1 MQNYDYVI
9 IGAGSAGSVLASRLS
24 ENPNISVC
32 LLEAGV
38 KDKHPA
44 IHIPFGLALIS
55 TLSSIKWDYITHAE
69 SHLNK
74 REMYWPRG
82 KTLGGSSSINAMCYI
97 RGHADNYD
105 QWAQQSASHWD
116 WNNVLPYFRK
126 SENNTRGISTLHGS
140 GGPQA
145 VSDLKHVNKLSLDF
159 VSSSVNIGTIENPDF
174 NGISQEGVGLYQVTQ
189 KNGSRCS
196 TAKGFLNPS
205 VRNRSNL
212 TILTQANVLK
222 ILFEAEVAKG
232 VSVSIN
238 GEHKNIYANKEVLLC
253 AGAIGS
259 PQILMQSG
267 IGPKAHLKE
276 LGIDLVKDLPGV
288 GENLQDHLDGTIVY
302 KQKNYDSYGI
312 SVPSILK
319 NALAPLQYWR
329 KKEGMLTSNI
339 AEGGAFIKSS
349 PDKSLPDI
357 QIHFIPALLLDHGRK
372 RLTGHGFTIHFCN
385 LYPKSKG
392 SVTLRKAGSGFEAVI
407 KANYLSHDD
416 DLAPMIAGFKW
427 AQKVA
432 NTSPLGNAATPYSP
446 NAQLDT
452 DEDIIEYIKNN
463 AETVYHPVGT
473 CKMGKLT
480 DAEAVV
486 SDELKVYGIDALR
499 VVDASIMP
507 NIIGGNT
514 NAPTI
519 MIAEK
524 AVEMIQKDA
533 LTS

>member
-1 MQNYDYVI
+1 MQSYDYII

-24 ENPNISVC
+24 ENPHISVC

-38 KDKHPA
+38 EDKHPA
-44 IHIPFGLALIS
+44 IHIPFGLALVS
-55 TLSSIKWDYITHAE
+55 TLSSIKWDYTTHSE
-69 SHLNK
+69 THLNN

-97 RGHADNYD
+97 RGHADNYN

-116 WNNVLPYFRK
+116 WNSVLPYFRK
-126 SENNTRGISTLHGS
+126 SENNTRGISRLHGC
-140 GGPQA
+140 GGPQG
-145 VSDLKHVNKLSLDF
+145 VSDLKHVNKLTLDF
-159 VSSSVNIGTIENPDF
+159 VSSSVNTGIIENPDF
-174 NGISQEGVGLYQVTQ
+174 NGIRQEGVGVYQVTQ
-189 KNGSRCS
+189 QNGSRCS
-196 TAKGFLNPS
+196 TAKGFLKPA
-205 VRNRSNL
+205 VRKRSNL
-212 TILTQANVLK
+212 TILTQANVKK
-222 ILFEAEVAKG
+222 IIIEQARAKG
-232 VSVSIN
+232 VSVTVN
-238 GEHKNIYANKEVLLC
+238 GEHQNITANIEVLLC

-267 IGPKAHLKE
+267 IGPEGHLKE
-276 LGIDLVKDLPGV
+276 LGIDVVEDLPGV
-288 GENLQDHLDGTIVY
+288 GRNLQDHLDGTIVY
-302 KQKNYDSYGI
+302 KQRNYDSYGI
-312 SVPSILK
+312 SVPGILK
-319 NALAPLQYWR
+319 NALAPLQYWQ

-357 QIHFIPALLLDHGRK
+357 QVHFIPALLLDHGRK

-392 SVTLRKAGSGFEAVI
+392 SVTLQKTSSGFEAII
-407 KANYLSHDD
+407 KANYLSHVD

-427 AQKVA
+427 AQDVA
-432 NTSPLGNAATPYSP
+432 NTAPLGNTAMPYSP
-446 NAQLDT
+446 NTKLES
-452 DEDIIEYIKNN
+452 DEDIVEYIKNN

-473 CKMGKLT
+473 CKMGKSS

-486 SDELKVYGIDALR
+486 SDELKVFGVNALR

-524 AVEMIQKDA
+524 AAEMIQKDA
-533 LTS
+533 AKN